1 MKYKYLL
8 SLFILL
14 FFSQVSFAQKTYTYY
29 LDGLFKIV
37 NKKKAVFICKGER
50 IDTSFVVNC
59 YHIRGNDLLATASF
73 KDSLLGNLHG
83 KFTNYYYA
91 GGNVQTS
98 GNYINGVKQGT
109 WQRWDDEKQKTDS
122 CVYRNNELIV
132 FSHYTYSYKT
142 GRIVLLAY
150 QLSNIERKTHYQM
163 DMDSSGAVASE
174 VWYSGDTGIVKS
186 TINGAAVIDT
196 IYYIKDVNAEFAGGN
211 AAWAKFLERNLG
223 GYNPMDDGA
232 PAGKYQVLLRFVV
245 DDDGR
250 VSNVMAETNYGYR
263 MEENAIKALM
273 RSPAWVP
280 AQYNGQAIKTFRR
293 QPLTFLVEEF

>member
-1 MKYKYLL
+1 MKHQYFLCLL
-8 SLFILL
+8 ILS
-14 FFSQVSFAQKTYTYY
+14 FFSQVLFAQKIFTYY
-29 LDGLFKIV
+29 LDGSFKIV
-37 NKKKAVFICKGER
+37 SKKNAVYIGKGQR

-59 YHIRGNDLLATASF
+59 YHIRGNELLATASF
-73 KDSLLGNLHG
+73 RDSLLNNLHG
-83 KFTNYYYA
+83 KFTNYYYS

-98 GNYINGVKQGT
+98 GNYINGLKQGT
-109 WQRWDDEKQKTDS
+109 WQTWDDEKQKTDS
-122 CVYRNNELIV
+122 CVYSNNQLIA

-150 QLSNIERKTHYQM
+150 QLSNIDRKTHYQM

-196 IYYIKDVNAEFAGGN
+196 IYYIKNVNPEFAGGN
-211 AAWAKFLERNLG
+211 PAWAKFLERNLG

-232 PAGKYQVLLRFVV
+232 PTGKYQVVLRFVV
-245 DDDGR
+245 SIDGK
-250 VSNVMAETNYGYR
+250 VSNVLAETNYGYR
-263 MEENAIKALM
+263 IEENAIKILM

-280 AQYNGQAIKTFRR
+280 AQYSGRTIKTFRR
-293 QPLTFLVEEF
+293 QPVTFFVEEF